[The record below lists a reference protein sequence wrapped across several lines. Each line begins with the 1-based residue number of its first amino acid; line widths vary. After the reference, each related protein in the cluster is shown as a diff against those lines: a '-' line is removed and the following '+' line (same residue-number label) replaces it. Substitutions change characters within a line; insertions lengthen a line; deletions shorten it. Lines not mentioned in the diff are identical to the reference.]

1 MTGVRHRPAAGPA
14 LTASPA
20 LTARTGTTAG
30 GGTAAGPGVA
40 HRTVISAWSAVSP
53 FGLDRT
59 DLVAGLRD
67 GRRCAAAVD
76 DAGWP
81 AAVGEACLVPGF
93 DARAVLGR
101 KGTRSMDRASALAV
115 AATGQLLRGPD
126 GGRIDGVDSD
136 TALVLGTTTGSTQS
150 MMDFIRDSLV
160 QQRPYLVDPA
170 RFPNTAMNC
179 AAAQCAIWHQL
190 RGPNTTV
197 AGGRAAGLLALQYAL
212 RLHRSG
218 RAGVVAC
225 GAVEEL
231 SAARA
236 WLEYHT
242 APDRLAATTLGEG
255 CAMVLL
261 EPAGRPGGYGRAEL
275 AEVLALEFGVYGQP
289 AQASPVL
296 ARCLRRAFAAVPE
309 PPDRVWAVA
318 SCGGPEPAR
327 AAEEAALAEVLGAGA
342 RPLRLLST
350 GLVGDT
356 DAASAM
362 FGLAAVL
369 ALAAQAPEAGGR
381 TALLTAVDRDGVVGC
396 ALLRLGAPAQERA
409 S

>member
-1 MTGVRHRPAAGPA
+1 MTGVAQRLPTDLAAGA
-14 LTASPA
+14 
-20 LTARTGTTAG
+20 GTIAG
-30 GGTAAGPGVA
+30 REGVR
-40 HRTVISAWSAVSP
+40 RTVISAWSAVSP

-67 GRRCAAAVD
+67 GRRCAAPVD
-76 DAGWP
+76 APGWP
-81 AAVGEACLVPGF
+81 AAAGEACPVPGF

-101 KGTRSMDRASALAV
+101 KGTRSMDRVSALAV

-126 GGRIDGVDSD
+126 GARIDGVGAD
-136 TALVLGTTTGSTQS
+136 TALVLGTANGSTQS

-160 QQRPYLVDPA
+160 QERPYLVDPA

-179 AAAQCAIWHQL
+179 ATAQSAIWHGL

-218 RAGVVAC
+218 RAGAIAC
-225 GAVEEL
+225 GAAEEL

-242 APDRLAATTLGEG
+242 APGWLAATRLGEG

-261 EPAGRPGGYGRAEL
+261 EPGGRPGGHGRAEL

-289 AQASPVL
+289 AEVGSVL
-296 ARCLRRAFAAVPE
+296 ARCLRRAFVTAQE

-318 SCGGPEPAR
+318 SCGGPEPVR
-327 AAEEAALAEVLGAGA
+327 AAEENALAGVLGAGA
-342 RPLRLLST
+342 TPLRLLST
-350 GLVGDT
+350 DLVGDT
-356 DAASAM
+356 NAASAM
-362 FGLAAVL
+362 FALTAVL
-369 ALAAQAPEAGGR
+369 ALAAQAPAAGGR

-396 ALLRLGAPAQERA
+396 ALLRLGTAAQERA